1 VTAITVKSIGGRL
14 AALRTGLAASGSRLA
29 GEMSSGKGASS
40 VAGMP
45 AGMLP
50 GIHPLVFVSFM
61 VCLVAMMASFIVL
74 FWGQAEPVFL
84 VTIATGFLFVYAG
97 VPVLM
102 LRFEMKGGP
111 VFGAFL
117 RQKLPTWSGMLTG
130 RDAWIQ
136 VCLIPSML
144 ALCTIAL
151 CVVIL
156 LIRP

>member
-1 VTAITVKSIGGRL
+1 MTAITVKSIGGRL

-29 GEMSSGKGASS
+29 GEFDRGASMM
-40 VAGMP
+40 V
-45 AGMLP
+45 
-50 GIHPLVFVSFM
+50 GIHPLVFISFM
-61 VCLVAMMASFIVL
+61 ICLVVMMASFILL
-74 FWGQAEPVFL
+74 FWGQSESVFML
-84 VTIATGFLFVYAG
+84 AIATGFLFVYVG

-102 LRFEMKGGP
+102 LRFEIKGGP

-117 RQKLPTWSGMLTG
+117 RQQLPTWSGMLTG

-136 VCLIPSML
+136 VCLVPSML

>member
-1 VTAITVKSIGGRL
+1 MTAITVKSIGGRL
-14 AALRTGLAASGSRLA
+14 AALRTGLAASGSRRA
-29 GEMSSGKGASS
+29 SEMSSDEGASS
-40 VAGMP
+40 VADMP
-45 AGMLP
+45 P
-50 GIHPLVFVSFM
+50 GVHPLVFVSFM
-61 VCLVAMMASFIVL
+61 ICLVVMMASFIGL
-74 FWGQAEPVFL
+74 FWGQAEPVFMF
-84 VTIATGFLFVYAG
+84 TIATGFLFVYAG

-102 LRFEMKGGP
+102 LRFEIKGGP
-111 VFGAFL
+111 VLGAFL

>member
-1 VTAITVKSIGGRL
+1 VIAITVKSIGGRL

-29 GEMSSGKGASS
+29 GEFDHGASTR
-40 VAGMP
+40 G
-45 AGMLP
+45 

-61 VCLVAMMASFIVL
+61 VCLVVMMAAFVVL

-84 VTIATGFLFVYAG
+84 VTIATGFLFVYIG

-117 RQKLPTWSGMLTG
+117 HRKLPTWSGMLTG

>member
-1 VTAITVKSIGGRL
+1 MTVKSIGGRL
-14 AALRTGLAASGSRLA
+14 AALRVGLAASGSRRA
-29 GEMSSGKGASS
+29 GEIDPASSS
-40 VAGMP
+40 VA
-45 AGMLP
+45 

-61 VCLVAMMASFIVL
+61 VCLVVMMASFFVL

-102 LRFEMKGGP
+102 LRVEMRGGP
-111 VFGAFL
+111 VLGAFL
-117 RQKLPTWSGMLTG
+117 RHPLPTWSGLLTG

-144 ALCTIAL
+144 ALAAIAL
-151 CVVIL
+151 CLVVL
-156 LIRP
+156 LTRP

>member
-1 VTAITVKSIGGRL
+1 MA
-14 AALRTGLAASGSRLA
+14 
-29 GEMSSGKGASS
+29 
-40 VAGMP
+40 
-45 AGMLP
+45 

-61 VCLVAMMASFIVL
+61 VCLVVMMAAFVVL
-74 FWGQAEPVFL
+74 FWGQAEAVFL
-84 VTIATGFLFVYAG
+84 VTIATGFLFVYIG

-117 RQKLPTWSGMLTG
+117 HRKLPTWSGMLTG

-144 ALCTIAL
+144 AVCTIAL